1 MGAGVVERGERASYD
16 SSVPQHSRQMLE
28 GPLDRGLVC
37 REWEAELVSFLLSS

>member
-1 MGAGVVERGERASYD
+1 MGAGVVERGEGASYD

-37 REWEAELVSFLLSS
+37 GEWEAELVSFLLSS